1 MNHLVEEAFGIDS
14 VIKRIQE
21 QIYAELVALWSSNLN
36 GYGRVY
42 KNHKDYQK
50 IPEVFLASEG
60 DYSDSFYDDSA
71 DANFFFLESDL
82 HETNDEVL
90 FTNKMKV
97 VFSLDLTECYDG
109 NDRLDALAHKDALEI
124 FRNIP
129 SSGKYK
135 VTGYETG
142 LEKIFSGFSIKG
154 IKNQDIHPT
163 HVFAVLIDLSYKLTD
178 KCS

>member
-1 MNHLVEEAFGIDS
+1 MNHLVKEAFGIDS

-21 QIYAELVALWSSNLN
+21 QLYSELEKLWSSNIN

-42 KNHKDYQK
+42 KNHKNYQK

-60 DYSDSFYDDSA
+60 DYEDSFYDDGA
-71 DANFFFLESDL
+71 DANFFFLENDL
-82 HETNDEVL
+82 HDTTDEVL
-90 FTNKMKV
+90 FKNKMKI

-109 NDRLDALAHKDALEI
+109 EDRLDALAHKDVMEVL
-124 FRNIP
+124 RNIP

-135 VTGYETG
+135 ITGYEIG
-142 LEKIFSGFSIKG
+142 LERVFSGFSTKG